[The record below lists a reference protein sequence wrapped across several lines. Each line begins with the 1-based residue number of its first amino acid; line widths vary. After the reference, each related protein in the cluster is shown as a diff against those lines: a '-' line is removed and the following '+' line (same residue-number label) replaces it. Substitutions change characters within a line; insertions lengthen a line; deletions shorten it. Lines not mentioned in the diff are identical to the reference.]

1 MLVVV
6 SVAAVDGVAFI
17 VVSEAVTGDVIVFS
31 SFTGA
36 VAVDELAVVEVVVV
50 LSVVDSGVA
59 VADGVVLVVVSVAAI
74 DGVVFVVVSVVAT
87 GDVIAFPSFND
98 VLVAVDEFVVAEV
111 VAGVFLIVVAGVLT
125 VDSVVVIVA
134 D

>member
-6 SVAAVDGVAFI
+6 SVAAV
-17 VVSEAVTGDVIVFS
+17 
-31 SFTGA
+31 
-36 VAVDELAVVEVVVV
+36 
-50 LSVVDSGVA
+50 
-59 VADGVVLVVVSVAAI
+59 

-87 GDVIAFPSFND
+87 GDVIAFSSFND
-98 VLVAVDEFVVAEV
+98 VLVVVDEFVVAEV
-111 VAGVFLIVVAGVLT
+111 VAGVFLIVGAGVLT

>member
-6 SVAAVDGVAFI
+6 SVAAV
-17 VVSEAVTGDVIVFS
+17 
-31 SFTGA
+31 
-36 VAVDELAVVEVVVV
+36 
-50 LSVVDSGVA
+50 
-59 VADGVVLVVVSVAAI
+59 

-87 GDVIAFPSFND
+87 GDVIAFSSFND
-98 VLVAVDEFVVAEV
+98 VLAAVDEFVVAEV
-111 VAGVFLIVVAGVLT
+111 VAGVFLIVGAGVLT